1 MIYIFKEKKKI
12 EYYNLMYP
20 LEIKTICGNA
30 IRLLVESLKDI
41 LQDVNLIIT
50 KEGIK
55 IICMDSSH
63 TVLIYLKLEADK
75 FEVFHIEEES
85 FVLGINMSQLFK
97 LIRTIGN
104 NDTLTFF
111 LQKDNMCDL
120 GIKIEDSNKN
130 SLTIYT
136 LKLLDLNNESYDIPP
151 TTFKSIITLPTHLF
165 QKYIRDM
172 NNLAELIEI
181 KSFSNQLIFTIQGEF
196 CKQETVL
203 GETNGGM
210 QFHLSSNDKRDN
222 ENLLLNIDN
231 SSKKKE
237 IIQGIFSL
245 KHLVQFT
252 KCTGL
257 CQQMKIFLKNNYPII
272 CEYKVASLG
281 FIQLCLAPKVVA

>member
-1 MIYIFKEKKKI
+1 
-12 EYYNLMYP
+12 MYT

-50 KEGIK
+50 KNEIK
-55 IICMDSSH
+55 IISMDSSH

-85 FVLGINMSQLFK
+85 FILGINMSQLFK

-111 LQKDNMCDL
+111 LEKDNMCDL

-181 KSFSNQLIFTIQGEF
+181 KSFCNQLIFTIQGEF

-210 QFHLSSNDKRDN
+210 RFHLSSKDN
-222 ENLLLNIDN
+222 NIN
-231 SSKKKE
+231 NEILPNETIKKKE

-281 FIQLCLAPKVVA
+281 FIQLCLAPKVI